1 MKKNGLKKHKRNIG
15 IIAAFLVAIV
25 LFNQVPADASV
36 TDNIQN
42 CVAAI
47 LGHVDDKLSGTF
59 EKSSTNGK
67 LNQMKTDVD
76 TVNTSLDQLISPYM
90 SSLTVWVNDSNTAYN
105 GMQVSIT
112 DSKGKVKTAGYV
124 ARNGHY
130 EADFGNILRGS
141 YTISYP
147 YIISGKTITLSA
159 STTLSAGL
167 NKKQVFGDLQQM
179 TIAEIQACCKA
190 GAINE
195 IAHVGDTI
203 SDGTYTYTIIGINQ
217 DKPSD
222 ASGNLLNSN
231 QYGDVLTVMPL
242 GAPKGAT
249 NGQPVTMNAG
259 STPWIVSTIMNL
271 KRTNSVSWVS
281 SRMRSTIMPQYLSKL
296 PQATQNAIGYV
307 QKVTGT
313 FNRTPSGGGNSV
325 TGDKCF
331 LLSGKEVFGGSGAND
346 GSRCTQNEA
355 SATFQYQ
362 YFANIATS
370 EESRDINSSVGCNH
384 IWWLRSPLSD
394 NADYFCCVY
403 RGKSSFDTP
412 DISYIYCVFPA
423 FCIY

>member
-1 MKKNGLKKHKRNIG
+1 MKKTGLKKHKWNIG
-15 IIAAFLVAIV
+15 IIAAFLVAII

-141 YTISYP
+141 YIISYP
-147 YIISGKTITLSA
+147 YIVSGKTMKFSISSTLN
-159 STTLSAGL
+159 AGE
-167 NKKQVFGDLQQM
+167 NRKQLYGNIFQM
-179 TIAEIQACCKA
+179 SMAEIQNMCKA
-190 GAINE
+190 GVIHQM
-195 IAHVGDTI
+195 AHVGDTI

-222 ASGNLLNSN
+222 ESGNLLPENS
-231 QYGDVLTVMPL
+231 YGDVLTLMAL
-242 GAPKGAT
+242 GASEGEG
-249 NGQPVTMNAG
+249 NGQPVTANMNA
-259 STPWIVSTIMNL
+259 TPWGISCAQISSGGTTNVKWESCLMRSSTI
-271 KRTNSVSWVS
+271 
-281 SRMRSTIMPQYLSKL
+281 PQYIARL
-296 PQATQNAIGYV
+296 PQETQKVIGYV

-313 FNRTPSGGGNSV
+313 YNGDTSGGKVSA

-331 LLSGKEVFGGSGAND
+331 LLSEKEVFGTGKW
-346 GSRCTQNEA
+346 CTKNEED
-355 SATFQYQ
+355 ATFQYQ
-362 YFANIATS
+362 YFSDIATS
-370 EESRDINSSVGCNH
+370 TESRKLENS
-384 IWWLRSPLSD
+384 WWLRSPGNQYGFVFGIVNKGTSGSTSVSV
-394 NADYFCCVY
+394 A
-403 RGKSSFDTP
+403 S
-412 DISYIYCVFPA
+412 CVFPA

>member
-15 IIAAFLVAIV
+15 IIAVFLVAIV

-76 TVNTSLDQLISPYM
+76 AVNTSLDQLISPYM

-130 EADFGNILRGS
+130 EADFGNILRGN

-147 YIISGKTITLSA
+147 YIVSGKTMKFSISSTLN
-159 STTLSAGL
+159 AGG
-167 NKKQVFGDLQQM
+167 NRKQLFGDLFQM
-179 TIAEIQACCKA
+179 SIADIRACCKA

-222 ASGNLLNSN
+222 AEGNLLPESS
-231 QYGDVLTVMPL
+231 YGDVLTVMPL

-249 NGQPVTMNAG
+249 NGHPVTMNA
-259 STPWIVSTIMNL
+259 SATPWRVSTIMNL

-296 PQATQNAIGYV
+296 PQVTQNAIGYV

-313 FNRTPSGGGNSV
+313 YNGTTSGGGNSV

-331 LLSGKEVFGGSGAND
+331 LLSEKEVFGGSGAND

-370 EESRDINSSVGCNH
+370 EESRDINSSVGQL
-384 IWWLRSPLSD
+384 WWLRSPLSN

-403 RGKSSFDTP
+403 RGKSVFDTP
-412 DISYIYCVFPA
+412 DTSYIYCVFPA